1 MNDLNELSALHK
13 IMACQAM
20 IMSALA
26 ILLIPGAETSQASL
40 RMEAARELNKTAS
53 EIWEKTK
60 PNG

>member
-1 MNDLNELSALHK
+1 MTSDLDK
-13 IMACQAM
+13 ILACQAM

-53 EIWEKTK
+53 EIWEKIK